1 MIGVSTESG
10 EGLDSIR
17 TALPGLVYSGLL
29 AVGAGVP
36 VITRQRHARALD
48 LARGEVELF
57 RDALVE
63 GLPPEVAATHLR
75 PAETALEEMLGVI
88 SVEDVLDVVFREFCV
103 GK

>member
-1 MIGVSTESG
+1 
-10 EGLDSIR
+10 
-17 TALPGLVYSGLL
+17 
-29 AVGAGVP
+29 
-36 VITRQRHARALD
+36 LD